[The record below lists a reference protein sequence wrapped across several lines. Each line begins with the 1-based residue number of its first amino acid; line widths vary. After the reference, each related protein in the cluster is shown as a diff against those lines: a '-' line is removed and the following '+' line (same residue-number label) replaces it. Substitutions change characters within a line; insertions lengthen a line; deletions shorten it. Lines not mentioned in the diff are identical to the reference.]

1 MTSDTRRAPAA
12 FELYDS
18 RDAVTK
24 AGSAEAIINDDSVA
38 VGEVSVAFIDADS
51 LNTGDYR
58 IELGLWPEGKL
69 ILTHL
74 GRRFDAFAKELRRT
88 RNQARVRG
96 MLAHGVTMP
105 ETFSGALLR
114 KSGNQAAEFQIY
126 DTHITVVPDD
136 RDPWQI
142 PLGAL
147 NEVTAVDDPPAF
159 VLEGDAGLTTIGQL
173 GRKRDE
179 CGRAI
184 IERREAQRQ
193 LLEEISGQPGFTDGR
208 GVRRAV
214 IRDFDALIRRYSS
227 SERAPCANTLLEAA
241 TAEARLGFAQLLD
254 PDREGLLSPM
264 LLPTNWASFLL
275 VPTGDLTILE
285 ILAGVSAATYVFRA
299 DIEEVNRDLQLLHFR
314 RAPLALTEAQATLTE
329 TNPHRL
335 ALRRLEPL
343 RRLRAATVARV
354 IHNDGWSASLR
365 TAIATPR

>member
-1 MTSDTRRAPAA
+1 VISEARRAAAA
-12 FELYDS
+12 FELTGAH
-18 RDAVTK
+18 DAITN
-24 AGSAEAIINDDSVA
+24 AGSAEAIIDDDGLT
-38 VGEVSVAFIDADS
+38 VGDIGVAFVDADS
-51 LNTGDYR
+51 LDTGNYR

-69 ILTHL
+69 ILTGL
-74 GRRFDAFAKELRRT
+74 GRRFDTFARELRRS

-96 MLAHGVTMP
+96 MLAHGITTP

-114 KSGNQAAEFQIY
+114 RSGNQAAEFQIY

-147 NEVTAVDDPPAF
+147 TNVTPVDDPPAF
-159 VLEGDAGLTTIGQL
+159 MLESDAGLTTIGQL

-184 IERREAQRQ
+184 TDRRDAQQQ
-193 LLEEISGQPGFTDGR
+193 LLEEISGQPGFADGR
-208 GVRRAV
+208 GVRQGA
-214 IRDFDALIRRYSS
+214 IRDFATLLRRYCS
-227 SERAPCANTLLEAA
+227 SERATCANTLLEAA
-241 TAEARLGFAQLLD
+241 TAEPRLGFVQLLD

-264 LLPTNWASFLL
+264 LLPANWASFLL
-275 VPTGDLTILE
+275 VPAGEFTVLE

-299 DIEEVNRDLQLLHFR
+299 DIEIVSRDLQLLHFR
-314 RAPLALTEAQATLTE
+314 RAPLALTETQATLTP

-335 ALRRLEPL
+335 ALRKLEPL

-354 IHNDGWSASLR
+354 IHNDAWSASVR
-365 TAIATPR
+365 TAIVTPR

>member
-1 MTSDTRRAPAA
+1 VTSDARRAPAA

-18 RDAVTK
+18 REAVTA
-24 AGSAEAIINDDSVA
+24 AGNAEAIINDDGLTIGTVNI
-38 VGEVSVAFIDADS
+38 AFVDADA

-58 IELGLWPEGKL
+58 IELGLWPEGRL
-69 ILTHL
+69 VLTQL
-74 GRRFDAFAKELRRT
+74 GRRFDTFVKGLRRT
-88 RNQARVRG
+88 RNHARVRG
-96 MLAHGVTMP
+96 LLAHGVTMP

-114 KSGNQAAEFQIY
+114 KAGNQAAEFQIY

-136 RDPWQI
+136 RDPWQL

-147 NEVTAVDDPPAF
+147 SDVTAIDDPPAF
-159 VLEGDAGLTTIGQL
+159 VLESDAGLTTLGQL

-184 IERREAQRQ
+184 ADKREAQRQ
-193 LLEEISGQPGFTDGR
+193 LLDEISGQPGFADGR
-208 GVRRAV
+208 GARRSS
-214 IRDFDALIRRYSS
+214 IRDFDTLIRRYTSS
-227 SERAPCANTLLEAA
+227 DRAACANTLLEAA
-241 TAEARLGFAQLLD
+241 TGEARFGFVQLLD

-264 LLPTNWASFLL
+264 LLPANWASFLL
-275 VPTGDLTILE
+275 VPIGELTILE

-299 DIEEVNRDLQLLHFR
+299 EIDLVNRDLQLLHFR
-314 RAPLALTEAQATLTE
+314 RAPLALTEEQATLTP

-354 IHNDGWSASLR
+354 IHNDAWSASLR
-365 TAIATPR
+365 TAMVSAR

>member
-1 MTSDTRRAPAA
+1 MSSDARRAPAA
-12 FELYDS
+12 FEQYDA
-18 RDAVTK
+18 REVVTQ
-24 AGSAEAIINDDSVA
+24 AGSAEAIITDDGLT
-38 VGEVSVAFIDADS
+38 VGDVSIAFVDADS

-58 IELGLWPEGKL
+58 IELGVWPEGKL
-69 ILTHL
+69 VLTQL
-74 GRRFDAFAKELRRT
+74 GRRFDTFVKELRRA

-96 MLAHGVTMP
+96 MLAHGITMP
-105 ETFSGALLR
+105 DAFSGALLR

-147 NEVTAVDDPPAF
+147 NDVTAIDDPPAF
-159 VLEGDAGLTTIGQL
+159 VLESDAGLTTFGQL

-184 IERREAQRQ
+184 SDKREAQRQ
-193 LLEEISGQPGFTDGR
+193 LLEEISGQPGFSDGR
-208 GVRRAV
+208 GVRTGA
-214 IRDFDALIRRYSS
+214 IRDFETLLRRYCSS
-227 SERAPCANTLLEAA
+227 DRAVCASTLLDAA
-241 TAEARLGFAQLLD
+241 TAESRFGFVQLLD

-264 LLPTNWASFLL
+264 LLPSNWASFLL

-299 DIEEVNRDLQLLHFR
+299 DIELVNRDLQLLHFR
-314 RAPLALTEAQATLTE
+314 RAPLALTEEQAVLTP
-329 TNPHRL
+329 TSPHRL
-335 ALRRLEPL
+335 ALRKLEPL

-354 IHNDGWSASLR
+354 IHNDAWATSLR
-365 TAIATPR
+365 TAIVTPR

>member
-1 MTSDTRRAPAA
+1 MTSEARRAPAA

-18 RDAVTK
+18 REAVTH
-24 AGSAEAIINDDSVA
+24 AGNAEAIVSDDGLT
-38 VGEVSVAFIDADS
+38 VGDVNIAFVDAES
-51 LNTGDYR
+51 LNMGDYR
-58 IELGLWPEGKL
+58 IELGLWPAGKL
-69 ILTHL
+69 VLTQL
-74 GRRFDAFAKELRRT
+74 GRRFDTFAKELRRS

-96 MLAHGVTMP
+96 MLAHGITMP
-105 ETFSGALLR
+105 EAFSGALLR

-147 NEVTAVDDPPAF
+147 TDVTAIDDPPAF
-159 VLEGDAGLTTIGQL
+159 VLETDAGLTTFGQL

-184 IERREAQRQ
+184 SERREAQRQ
-193 LLEEISGQPGFTDGR
+193 LLEELTGQPEFADGR
-208 GVRRAV
+208 GVRRST
-214 IRDFDALIRRYSS
+214 IRDFDSLLRRYASND
-227 SERAPCANTLLEAA
+227 RAACATTLLEAA
-241 TAEARLGFAQLLD
+241 TAEPRFGFVQLLD
-254 PDREGLLSPM
+254 PDRDALSSPM
-264 LLPTNWASFLL
+264 LLPSNWASFLL
-275 VPTGDLTILE
+275 VPTGDFTILE

-299 DIEEVNRDLQLLHFR
+299 DIEAVNRDLQLLHFR
-314 RAPLALTEAQATLTE
+314 RAPLALNEEQATLAP

-335 ALRRLEPL
+335 ALRKLEPL

-365 TAIATPR
+365 TAIVTPR

>member
-1 MTSDTRRAPAA
+1 MTSDARRAPAS
-12 FELYDS
+12 FELH
-18 RDAVTK
+18 DAREAVIK
-24 AGSAEAIINDDSVA
+24 ADSAEAIVTDDGLAIGDVNIEF
-38 VGEVSVAFIDADS
+38 VDADS
-51 LNTGDYR
+51 LNAGDYR

-69 ILTHL
+69 VLSQL
-74 GRRFDAFAKELRRT
+74 GRRFDAFVKELKRT

-96 MLAHGVTMP
+96 MLAHGITMP

-114 KSGNQAAEFQIY
+114 KAGNQAAEFQIY

-147 NEVTAVDDPPAF
+147 NEVTTFDDPPAF
-159 VLEGDAGLTTIGQL
+159 GLDSDAGLTTLGQL

-184 IERREAQRQ
+184 AEKREAQRQ
-193 LLEEISGQPGFTDGR
+193 LLEEISGQPGFADGR
-208 GVRRAV
+208 GVRRTA
-214 IRDFDALIRRYSS
+214 IRDFEMLIRRYASS
-227 SERAPCANTLLEAA
+227 DRAPCATTLLEAA
-241 TAEARLGFAQLLD
+241 TAEPRLGFVQLLD
-254 PDREGLLSPM
+254 PDREGLQSPM
-264 LLPTNWASFLL
+264 LLPANWASFLL
-275 VPTGDLTILE
+275 VPTGELTILE

-299 DIEEVNRDLQLLHFR
+299 DIEQVNRDLQLLHFR
-314 RAPLALTEAQATLTE
+314 RAPLALTEDQAALTP

-335 ALRRLEPL
+335 ALRKLEPL

-365 TAIATPR
+365 TAIVTPR